1 VLDRSSSMRGC
12 ATDTLRAFNN
22 LLAEQRRLG
31 VAATRVSL
39 VLFNERT
46 EVVFD
51 GDDLDSV
58 GDLDLE
64 TFQPEGGTAL
74 WRSPRGGAALTL

>member
-1 VLDRSSSMRGC
+1 VLDRSSSMIGC
-12 ATDTLRAFNN
+12 ATDTLRAFND
-22 LLAEQRRLG
+22 LLAEQRRLNA
-31 VAATRVSL
+31 AATRVSL

-74 WRSPRGGAALTL
+74 WRSPRGGAP